1 MATRNNIHIHTFT
14 NLFIFVTEL
23 AQMRQSPWNIERV
36 QEWTTKTGG
45 VLSTDERNK
54 LKTLS
59 ALIQPAHMNLVEA
72 CAIRHKE
79 RMWEKTTKE
88 HLAGK
93 TRLCQSI
100 IQSFEKRFSALW
112 RQEEPK
118 LIALRRHLL
127 NKKHIIERAM
137 RIVHHLTGA
146 RMFSAYSTIPIY
158 LTISSSRKKDVV
170 GWFSRFNNKTDL
182 VLECS
187 GLSAD
192 NYLEPIFVH
201 ELFHYAVGK
210 SASLKHEIETTA
222 RQEQKVLAAI
232 SDGMP
237 PILALEEL
245 LLSSFVPEG
254 YLSQLFFGT
263 RITPKRRIETGK
275 NKDNFTSTRTYC
287 AYQLREMAQT
297 YINNKR
303 QIDTNYLLS
312 LIDVIKNGR

>member
-1 MATRNNIHIHTFT
+1 MATTHKIQIHKYT

-23 AQMRQSPWNIERV
+23 ARMRQSPWNTERV
-36 QEWTTKTGG
+36 QEWIAKTGG
-45 VLSTDERNK
+45 VFSTDEKNK
-54 LKTLS
+54 LRTLS
-59 ALIQPAHMNLVEA
+59 ALIQPAHMNLAEA
-72 CAIRHKE
+72 YAIRYKE
-79 RMWEKTTKE
+79 KMWKKTIE
-88 HLAGK
+88 GHIARE
-93 TRLCQSI
+93 TRLCQNI
-100 IQSFEKRFSALW
+100 IQSFEKRFSVLW
-112 RQEEPK
+112 QQEEPK
-118 LIALRRHLL
+118 LIALRQHLF
-127 NKKHIIERAM
+127 NKKNVIERTM

-210 SASLKHEIETTA
+210 STSLKHDIETTA
-222 RQEQKVLAAI
+222 RQEQKALVAI

-263 RITPKRRIETGK
+263 RITPIRRIETGK
-275 NKDNFTSTRTYC
+275 NNDSFSSARTYC
-287 AYQLREMAQT
+287 AYQLRKMAQT
-297 YINNKR
+297 YISNKR
-303 QIDTNYLLS
+303 QIDKKYLLS
-312 LIDVIKNGR
+312 LIAAIKNGR